1 MEFLV
6 DILLPVILYIVAIIL
21 LIILIVLCVRLIKV
35 LNKVDRV
42 VDNIEDKVNT
52 FNGALSVL
60 KTASDSVANITDSFV
75 FGVTSAVSKIF
86 GKFKGNYKED
96 EDYE

>member
-42 VDNIEDKVNT
+42 VDNIEEKVNT

-75 FGVTSAVSKIF
+75 FGVTNAISKIF
-86 GKFKGNYKED
+86 GKFRGNYKEE